1 VIHGNADTV
10 NQLLEHPGIDAVSF
24 VARPGRS
31 SRVPHRTAHGKRVQ
45 ALGGA
50 KNHMVVLPDADL
62 DIAADAAINAGF
74 GSAGERCMAISV
86 VVAVGDIADELIG
99 RITERLD
106 RLTVGRATIRVATL
120 VRSSRESTATASWAT

>member
-24 VARPGRS
+24 VGSTPVARHVYLTG
-31 SRVPHRTAHGKRVQ
+31 TAHGKRVQ

-86 VVAVGDIADELIG
+86 VVAVG
-99 RITERLD
+99 TSP
-106 RLTVGRATIRVATL
+106 TN
-120 VRSSRESTATASWAT
+120 